1 MFKILILEDDV
12 LFAQTLEDFLSQENF
27 EVHLVYDGQEALE
40 LSYENVYDLYLFD
53 INVPDLNG
61 LDLLKI
67 LRKNQDTTPCI
78 YLTSFKDK
86 DTLKQSYIN
95 GCDDYLKKPVDLD
108 ELLLRIKSVLKR
120 SGNCFDTFILKG
132 DIKFNPNT
140 QRLYKNDIDMNVS
153 SKIIKLLELFLNNK
167 HNMITKDM
175 IVSKLWDFED
185 NYSNGAIRVYIHSLK
200 KILGKDSIKSIKGF
214 GYKIEL

>member
-1 MFKILILEDDV
+1 MLKILVLEDDV
-12 LFAQTLEDFLSQENF
+12 LFAQTLEDFLSQEHF
-27 EVHLVYDGQEALE
+27 EVHLVYDGQKALE
-40 LSYENVYDLYLFD
+40 LSYENTYDLYLFD

-120 SGNCFDTFILKG
+120 SGNCFDTFILKD

-140 QRLYKNDIDMNVS
+140 KRLYKNDIDMNVS
-153 SKIIKLLELFLNNK
+153 SKIIKLLELFLKNK
-167 HNMITKDM
+167 NTIITKDM
-175 IVSKLWDFED
+175 IISKLWDFED
-185 NYSNGAIRVYIHSLK
+185 NHSNGAIRVYIHNLK
-200 KILGKDSIKSIKGF
+200 RILGKDSIKSIKGF

>member
-1 MFKILILEDDV
+1 MLKILVLEDDI
-12 LFAQTLEDFLSQENF
+12 LFSQTLEDFLCQENF
-27 EVHLVYDGQEALE
+27 EVHLVYDGQKALE

-53 INVPDLNG
+53 INLPDLNG

-67 LRKNQDTTPCI
+67 LRKNQNTTPCI

-95 GCDDYLKKPVDLD
+95 GCDDYLKKPIDLD

-120 SGNCFDTFILKG
+120 SGNNFDTLVLK
-132 DIKFNPNT
+132 DNITFDPNT
-140 QRLYKNDIDMNVS
+140 KRLYKNNIDMNVS
-153 SKIIKLLELFLNNK
+153 FKVIKLLELFLNNK
-167 HNMITKDM
+167 HNIITKDM
-175 IVSKLWDFED
+175 IIAKLWNFED

-200 KILGKDSIKSIKGF
+200 KILGKNSIQSIKGF

>member
-1 MFKILILEDDV
+1 MLKILVLEDDI

-27 EVHLVYDGQEALE
+27 EVKLVYEGQEALE
-40 LSYENVYDLYLFD
+40 LSYENTYDLYLFD

-120 SGNCFDTFILKG
+120 SGNCFDTFILKD

-140 QRLYKNDIDMNVS
+140 KRLYKNDIDMNVS

-167 HNMITKDM
+167 NNIITKDM
-175 IVSKLWDFED
+175 IISKLWDFED
-185 NYSNGAIRVYIHSLK
+185 NHSNGAIRVYIHNLK
-200 KILGKDSIKSIKGF
+200 RILGKDSIKSIKGF

>member
-1 MFKILILEDDV
+1 MLKILVLEDDV
-12 LFAQTLEDFLSQENF
+12 LFAKTLEDFLSQENF

-40 LSYENVYDLYLFD
+40 LSYENTYDLYLFD

-120 SGNCFDTFILKG
+120 SGNCFDTFILKD

-140 QRLYKNDIDMNVS
+140 KRLYKNDIDMNVS

-167 HNMITKDM
+167 NTIITKDM
-175 IVSKLWDFED
+175 IISKLWDFED
-185 NYSNGAIRVYIHSLK
+185 NHSNGAIRVYIHNLK
-200 KILGKDSIKSIKGF
+200 RILGKDSIKSIKGF

>member
-1 MFKILILEDDV
+1 MLKILVLEDDV
-12 LFAQTLEDFLSQENF
+12 LFAKTLEDFLSQENF

-40 LSYENVYDLYLFD
+40 LSYENTYDLYLFD

-61 LDLLKI
+61 LNLLKI

-120 SGNCFDTFILKG
+120 SGNCFDTFILKD

-140 QRLYKNDIDMNVS
+140 KRLYKNDIDMNVS

-167 HNMITKDM
+167 NNIITKDM
-175 IVSKLWDFED
+175 IISKLWDFED
-185 NYSNGAIRVYIHSLK
+185 NHSNGAIRVYIHNLK
-200 KILGKDSIKSIKGF
+200 RILGKDSIKSIKGF